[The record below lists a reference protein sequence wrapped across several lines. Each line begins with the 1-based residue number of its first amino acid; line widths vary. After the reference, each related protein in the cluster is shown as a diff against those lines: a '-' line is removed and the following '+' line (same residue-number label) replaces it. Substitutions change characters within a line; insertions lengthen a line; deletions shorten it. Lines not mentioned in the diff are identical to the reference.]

1 MNMKTI
7 LLALAVFG
15 IFSCT
20 KAETDITEKSPEY
33 IGTMTVIYDGE
44 EFVTGNVSVMV
55 GMSEDS
61 ATMDIKMLKVKFVPA
76 MPVRI
81 DVLIP
86 GVRVESVSDDGG
98 TVVFSG
104 DGIIPYALG
113 GEYKKFVVSG
123 LSGKIDNGT
132 LSFDLVFGEYPTSYE
147 GYLR

>member
-1 MNMKTI
+1 MNMRTI

-20 KAETDITEKSPEY
+20 KAETDITEESPEY
-33 IGTMTVIYDGE
+33 SGTMTVIYDGE

-61 ATMDIKMLKVKFVPA
+61 ATMDIKLLKVKFVPA

-104 DGIIPYALG
+104 DGMDVCERLDKGLLDFGILLG
-113 GEYKKFVVSG
+113 DIEKTKS
-123 LSGKIDNGT
+123 LLKEKLQMLQSH
-132 LSFDLVFGEYPTSYE
+132 L
-147 GYLR
+147 